1 MVDDTPLSLGEMRQS
16 LVNGAKAFDDDQR
29 QRAKE
34 FQLQVQRAFA
44 KKPRPRLP
52 VTWRWVMRRLE
63 PYMFSSALPGRQ
75 LPRLLLG
82 EDYAT
87 SPGYVPIERR
97 IVLTHHRFNEIYSA
111 GVTTPLRDM
120 VQVQ

>member
-1 MVDDTPLSLGEMRQS
+1 MVDDGSLSLGELRQS
-16 LVNGAKAFDDDQR
+16 LVNGAKSFDDDQR

-44 KKPRPRLP
+44 KQPRPRLP
-52 VTWRWVMRRLE
+52 VTWRWVMRQLE

-75 LPRLLLG
+75 LPHLLFG
-82 EDYAT
+82 EDYAKH
-87 SPGYVPIERR
+87 PGYIPIERR

-111 GVTTPLRDM
+111 GVTTPLRNM
-120 VQVQ
+120 VQVE